1 MTGVQTCAL
10 PILPIE
16 GNDVSVSIGWI
27 HRKDREVPK
36 LEQEF
41 ISYLKEYFHKIEMRD
56 AKNDL

>member
-1 MTGVQTCAL
+1 M
-10 PILPIE
+10 PIE
-16 GNDVSVSIGWI
+16 ENDVVVSIGWI
-27 HRKDREVPK
+27 HRKDKTVPK